1 MDGID
6 KLEIAKELIERDLGS
21 SVSSLFFNDIL
32 VRLRVV
38 LQDSTIIIV
47 YYNDH
52 EQYSYSF
59 IFSSNELDRCRF
71 DNFDDTWKVNTT
83 PHHFHPRKTQEGF
96 ASPMLGVPE
105 KDIPRL
111 GDLVKRNMLLDLRYR
126 F

>member
-6 KLEIAKELIERDLGS
+6 KLEIAKALIERDLGS
-21 SVSSLFFNDIL
+21 NVSSLFFNDIL

-38 LQDSTIIIV
+38 LQDSTIIAV

-52 EQYSYSF
+52 DQYSYSF

-71 DNFDDTWKVNTT
+71 DNFDDNWKVRTT

-96 ASPMLGVPE
+96 ASPMLGAPE
-105 KDIPRL
+105 EDIPRVRCSST
-111 GDLVKRNMLLDLRYR
+111 GSRRMSKIA
-126 F
+126 